1 MQRYFL
7 IIIFFSISLFG
18 NVLVANAQEVD
29 KSKVVDKSF
38 TAANPNYDLRAFEGH
53 IVPKLTT
60 LPRGADRLW
69 TKTIWRIIDVREKR
83 NLQLY
88 YPKTAQGP
96 FKNLILAL
104 VEGIE
109 EGVFEAYNTD
119 VEPGDEFTRPIDIDK
134 VKQDLGGGVHETTVQ
149 DFDEND
155 NSIDVI
161 KTTEEAIKTEQVYQY
176 MLKELWFFDT
186 KQSKMKVKIIAMA
199 PIRYYRKDV
208 TDPDSKPI
216 KMDLFWV
223 RYDDVR
229 EHLANHF
236 IMDPYNSNTTVSF
249 DNIFMSRRFNSYII
263 REGNVYDNRA
273 LENYIVNDEVL
284 KESIRITEEM
294 FNWEQDLWEY

>member
-7 IIIFFSISLFG
+7 IVIFFSISLFG
-18 NVLVANAQEVD
+18 NILVAEAQEAD
-29 KSKVVDKSF
+29 ESKGGENTF
-38 TAANPNYDLRAFEGH
+38 LTANPNYDLRAFEGH

-69 TKTIWRIIDVREKR
+69 TKIIWRIIDVREKR

-88 YPKTAQGP
+88 YPKLSQGP
-96 FKNLILAL
+96 FKNLITVLI
-104 VEGIE
+104 EGIE
-109 EGVFEAYNTD
+109 QGEFQAYNTD

-134 VKQDLGGGVHETTVQ
+134 IKQDLDGGVSETIVQ
-149 DFDEND
+149 DFDED
-155 NSIDVI
+155 GNSIDVLA
-161 KTTEEAIKTEQVYQY
+161 TTEGAMKTDEVYQY

-186 KQSKMKVKIIAMA
+186 KLSKMKVKIIAMA
-199 PIRYYRKDV
+199 PVRYYMKEDAE
-208 TDPDSKPI
+208 PDSKPI
-216 KMDLFWV
+216 KMDLFWI
-223 RYDDVR
+223 RYDDAR

-249 DNIFMSRRFNSYII
+249 DNIFMSRRFNSYIV

-273 LENYIVNDEVL
+273 LDNYIVNDEVL
-284 KESIRITEEM
+284 RESIRITEEM